1 MSYSPA
7 LNTVSSQLNPHAS
20 VFKSIPSRAVS
31 PFNHQSY
38 DNDPRILNPHDL
50 FLNNPGMNNPR
61 APQAQSN
68 FSFLDDKQLA
78 PSSQEIRQ
86 GKVLVQGHSGITVMQ
101 IQKMLGKAGFPV
113 KATGEFGETTRKQLK
128 AFQESQGISPTG
140 KVGPTTL
147 KALEAPQ
154 ARSGR
159 LARVIA
165 DTAESIAS
173 ARGTVG
179 WCYNAVADAI
189 EANLPD
195 FMYGDRAWMAADQ
208 LADHPRFK
216 EIKPPADMNKLPVG
230 AVVVWA
236 KGSSPS
242 GHISVYLG
250 NGREASDH
258 IAAQMQSHYGG
269 GAPRV
274 FLPV

>member
-7 LNTVSSQLNPHAS
+7 FNTVSSQLNPHAN
-20 VFKSIPSRAVS
+20 VFKSMPSRAVS
-31 PFNHQSY
+31 PFSQQTY
-38 DNDPRILNPHDL
+38 DNDTRILNPHDL
-50 FLNNPGMNNPR
+50 FLNNPGMHDPR
-61 APQAQSN
+61 VPRAQSN

-78 PSSQEIRQ
+78 PSCQEIRQ
-86 GKVLVQGHSGITVMQ
+86 GKVLEPGQSGITVMQ
-101 IQKMLGKAGFPV
+101 VQKMLGKAGFPV
-113 KATGEFGETTRKQLK
+113 KATGEFGETTQKQLK
-128 AFQESQGISPTG
+128 AFQASQGISATG

-154 ARSGR
+154 ARSGQ
-159 LARVIA
+159 LARAIA
-165 DTAESIAS
+165 DTAKSIAL

-195 FMYGDRAWMAADQ
+195 FMYGERAWMAADQ

-236 KGSSPS
+236 KGSSES

-258 IAAQMQSHYGG
+258 VADQMQSHYGG
-269 GAPRV
+269 GDPRV
-274 FLPV
+274 FLPI